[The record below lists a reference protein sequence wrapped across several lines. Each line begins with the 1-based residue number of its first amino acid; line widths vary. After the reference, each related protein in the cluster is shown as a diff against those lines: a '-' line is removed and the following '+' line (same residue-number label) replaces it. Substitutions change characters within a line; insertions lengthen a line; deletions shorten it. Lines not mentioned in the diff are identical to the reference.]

1 MNDKIAWFEEL
12 LALEPNSKLF
22 LSLARIYVQENRAE
36 DAAKALQKGLSFHP
50 EHLEARLLLIKCLAR
65 LGDKEAAREESRSLA
80 VTLSGYPVFL
90 DLWAE
95 QSKEYVNQDAAL
107 ALRLLS
113 KSLKGEAVN
122 WGDILVQGL
131 KVAIFGDTQP
141 PLEPKQDESAKA
153 PTKDPGILPESAL
166 AGNMPDA
173 SESTPEGEASEQDE
187 IIKSILPLPR
197 PEESPE
203 HERNATSFPPAMQGQ
218 PVMANPDAGSS
229 GSGSSGSSNVDE
241 QHLSETERN
250 YYETRTYAALL
261 ADQGEFLEAL
271 ELYNKLLRSSD
282 NDQQRHDLKE
292 RIQALTEKIQKVQ
305 PQADFLQTAQEDPEK
320 NSLELAPGEAPESDA
335 LSAEARQKKIPKS
348 PELVQTLTRLA
359 DRLEAR
365 GQA

>member
-1 MNDKIAWFEEL
+1 MNDKITWFEEL

-22 LSLARIYVQENRAE
+22 LSLARIYVQENRTE

-50 EHLEARLLLIKCLAR
+50 EHLEARLLLIQCLAR
-65 LGDKEAAREESRSLA
+65 LGDKEAAKEESRSLA
-80 VTLSGYPVFL
+80 ATLSGYPVFW

-95 QSKEYVNQDAAL
+95 HSKEPANQDVAL

-122 WGDILVQGL
+122 WGDILTQGL
-131 KVAIFGDTQP
+131 RVVILGDTQLP
-141 PLEPKQDESAKA
+141 PEPKQDDSTKA
-153 PTKDPGILPESAL
+153 PTKDSEILPASAV
-166 AGNMPDA
+166 ADNTPDA
-173 SESTPEGEASEQDE
+173 SGSTPEAQ
-187 IIKSILPLPR
+187 

-218 PVMANPDAGSS
+218 PVMANIDTGSS
-229 GSGSSGSSNVDE
+229 VSSDVGE

-261 ADQGEFLEAL
+261 ADQGEFHEAL

-292 RIQALTEKIQKVQ
+292 RIQTLTEKIQKAQ
-305 PQADFLQTAQEDPEK
+305 PQANFHQTAQEDPEK
-320 NSLELAPGEAPESDA
+320 ITPEPAFEEVPESDA
-335 LSAEARQKKIPKS
+335 ASAEARQKNPTKS
-348 PELVQTLTRLA
+348 TELVQTLTRLA